1 MWLNP
6 RSKSIRTGIHIL
18 IWFLLFFLPY
28 MMFPRIGDEFRPG
41 LSHLI
46 PLICYAIIFYINYL
60 VLTDKLL
67 FERRFVWYCLINALL
82 LLFFLCINWI
92 LLVWLRPKLPELET
106 TRRLFMGK
114 HMDPSNFFVIKDF
127 FSLFIPIIF
136 AIALRAMERWIRTEA
151 EKKEIENKNLESEL
165 EHLRYQLQPHFFFN
179 SLNNI
184 YSLIELSPN
193 KAQDTVLGLSK
204 LMRYLLYETNHKEV
218 DLAHEISFLINYIK
232 LMEIRQSDKT
242 TTTFSF
248 PEIEEKRYFV
258 APLLFISMIENAYKH
273 GVSATRP
280 SKIYFG
286 IELKEDHLLF
296 ISGNTNF
303 PKNESDISGS
313 GIGLD
318 NLRKRLE
325 LLYPGHHKLTI
336 MSETNTMNPSEKKG
350 MKGMEELEDE
360 LFWVHLRIDLKGL

>member
-1 MWLNP
+1 M
-6 RSKSIRTGIHIL
+6 
-18 IWFLLFFLPY
+18 
-28 MMFPRIGDEFRPG
+28 
-41 LSHLI
+41 
-46 PLICYAIIFYINYL
+46 
-60 VLTDKLL
+60 
-67 FERRFVWYCLINALL
+67 
-82 LLFFLCINWI
+82 
-92 LLVWLRPKLPELET
+92 ET
-106 TRRLFMGK
+106 TRRMFMDK
-114 HMDPSNFFVIKDF
+114 HFDLRNFFVIKDF

-136 AIALRAMERWIRTEA
+136 AIALRAMERWIKAEA

-184 YSLIELSPN
+184 YSLIEISPT

-204 LMRYLLYETNHKEV
+204 LMRYLLYETNHEQV

-248 PEIEEKRYFV
+248 PEIEEKRYFI

-273 GVSATRP
+273 GVSATLP
-280 SKIYFG
+280 SQIYFG
-286 IELKEDHLLF
+286 LELRDDHLLF
-296 ISGNTNF
+296 MSGNTNF
-303 PKNESDISGS
+303 PKNKSDISGS

-325 LLYPGHHKLTI
+325 LLYPGHHELTI
-336 MSETNTMNPSEKKG
+336 MTEKKL
-350 MKGMEELEDE
+350 MYLPEKEGMEELKDD
-360 LFWVHLRIDLKGL
+360 LFWVRLRIDLK

>member
-28 MMFPRIGDEFRPG
+28 MMFPRIGNEFRPG
-41 LSHLI
+41 GLTHLVPI
-46 PLICYAIIFYINYL
+46 ICYAIIFYSNYV

-67 FERRFVWYCLINALL
+67 FERRFVWYCLINVVLML
-82 LLFFLCINWI
+82 VFLWINW
-92 LLVWLRPKLPELET
+92 LLHDWLRPKMPE
-106 TRRLFMGK
+106 MGNPQRMFPGK
-114 HMDPSNFFVIKDF
+114 RPDSVKFFVLKDL

-184 YSLIELSPN
+184 YSLIEISPE

-204 LMRYLLYETNHKEV
+204 LMRYLLYETNHKQV
-218 DLAHEISFLINYIK
+218 DLAHEISFLTNYIK

-248 PEIEEKRYFV
+248 PEVEEKKYFI
-258 APLLFISMIENAYKH
+258 APLLFIPMIENAYKH

-280 SKIYFG
+280 SRIYFG
-286 IELKEDHLLF
+286 LDLKDDHLVF
-296 ISGNTNF
+296 FSGNTNF

-325 LLYPGHHKLTI
+325 LVYPGHHELTI
-336 MSETNTMNPSEKKG
+336 MTEQKPNDPS
-350 MKGMEELEDE
+350 GMESPDNG
-360 LFWVHLRIDLKGL
+360 LFWVRLRIDLE

>member
-28 MMFPRIGDEFRPG
+28 MMFPRIGNEFQPG

-46 PLICYAIIFYINYL
+46 PLICYAIIFYSNYI

-67 FERRFVWYCLINALL
+67 FERRFVLYCLINLGL
-82 LLFFLCINWI
+82 ILFFLGVNW
-92 LLVWLRPKLPELET
+92 VMHYWFRPKLPGLENV
-106 TRRLFMGK
+106 RKLFSDEQM
-114 HMDPSNFFVIKDF
+114 HPSLFFVIKDL
-127 FSLFIPIIF
+127 FSFFIPIIF
-136 AIALRAMERWIRTEA
+136 AIALRATERWIRTEG
-151 EKKEIENKNLESEL
+151 EKKEIENKTLESEL

-184 YSLIELSPN
+184 YSLIEISPE

-242 TTTFSF
+242 ITTFSF
-248 PEIEEKRYFV
+248 PEVEEKRYFI

-280 SKIYFG
+280 SKIYFSL
-286 IELKEDHLLF
+286 ELMEDHLLF

-325 LLYPGHHKLTI
+325 LSYPGHHKLTI
-336 MSETNTMNPSEKKG
+336 MTENKMMDPFENKEIEG
-350 MKGMEELEDE
+350 FEND
-360 LFWVHLRIDLKGL
+360 LFWVRLRIDLKGL

>member
-6 RSKSIRTGIHIL
+6 RSKSIRAGIHIL
-18 IWFLLFFLPY
+18 IWSLLFFLPY
-28 MMFPRIGDEFRPG
+28 MLFPRTDSEFRPE
-41 LSHLI
+41 LNHLV
-46 PLICYAIIFYINYL
+46 PLICYAIIFYSNYL

-67 FERRFVWYCLINALL
+67 FERRFIWYCLINVGL
-82 LLFFLCINWI
+82 LLFFLWINSMMHNWF
-92 LLVWLRPKLPELET
+92 RPKFPRLENV
-106 TRRLFMGK
+106 RQLFPGKRL
-114 HMDPSNFFVIKDF
+114 DPGNFFVLKDL

-136 AIALRAMERWIRTEA
+136 AIALRAMERWIKTEG

-184 YSLIELSPN
+184 YSLIAISPAQ
-193 KAQDTVLGLSK
+193 AQDTVLGLSK

-218 DLAHEISFLINYIK
+218 DLAHEISFLTNYIK
-232 LMEIRQSDKT
+232 LMELRQSDKT

-248 PEIEEKRYFV
+248 PEVEEKRYFI

-280 SKIYFG
+280 SQIYFG
-286 IELKEDHLLF
+286 LELREDHLLF
-296 ISGNTNF
+296 MSGNTNF

-325 LLYPGHHKLTI
+325 LVYPGHHELTI
-336 MSETNTMNPSEKKG
+336 IKEPHTANPPITHDPDTE
-350 MKGMEELEDE
+350 M
-360 LFWVHLRIDLKGL
+360 FWVRLRIDLKGV